1 MAERV
6 REAVMKSDIAG
17 ENIDYLLGVQ
27 YIALN
32 WMYEQ
37 CRGSRLRRV
46 LPWRRNRRGTR

>member
-17 ENIDYLLGVQ
+17 ENIDYLLGAQ

-32 WMYEQ
+32 WMYESVE
-37 CRGSRLRRV
+37 GAH
-46 LPWRRNRRGTR
+46 